1 MSQNNVAIAEAF
13 YAAMANKD
21 LATLAEYLHPDV
33 YFRSPFVQ
41 SSNAAGYLEAAR
53 KFVAFF
59 TSLTVRNKIASDNQ
73 VVVIYDIGFPAPIGN
88 IPTAAWLTFNEGLVT
103 KIELFFDTNTFRS
116 R

>member
-21 LATLAEYLHPDV
+21 LSALEEYLHPDV
-33 YFRSPFVQ
+33 HFRSPFVQ
-41 SSNAAGYLEAAR
+41 ASNAQGYLEAAR

-59 TSLTVRNKIASDNQ
+59 TSLTVRSKIASENQ

-88 IPTAAWLTFNEGLVT
+88 IPTAAWLTFTEGLVT
-103 KIELFFDTNTFRS
+103 KIELFFDTSSFKS